1 MLFLQGG
8 RDAMA
13 DPHEVARVIERL
25 GDRASLK
32 VLADADHSF
41 HVPARSG
48 KTDRD
53 IMDEGLDAL
62 AQWFEQVALS
72 KS

>member
-13 DPHEVARVIERL
+13 DLHELGALMQRL
-25 GDRASLK
+25 GDRATLK
-32 VLADADHSF
+32 ILAGADHSF

-48 KTDRD
+48 KTDRE
-53 IMDEGLDAL
+53 IMDEALDAF
-62 AQWFEQVALS
+62 ADWFELSVA
-72 KS
+72 